1 MLSVLLLTV
10 LICVCVFFLMI
21 RRPPRSTRTDTLF
34 PYTTLFRSM
43 ALEPESPQL
52 GMEDDSEL
60 RDMRRRFAAGLAL
73 SVPLLW
79 LAMGEM
85 LPGALNPLYWLA
97 PRVDAALQLLLAA
110 PELGRASGRER
121 VCQYV

>member
-1 MLSVLLLTV
+1 MDPEVRQDHPGA
-10 LICVCVFFLMI
+10 CPKCG
-21 RRPPRSTRTDTLF
+21 
-34 PYTTLFRSM
+34 M

-79 LAMGEM
+79 LAMGAM
-85 LPGALNPLYWLA
+85 LPGALNPLYWPA
-97 PRVDAALQLLLAA
+97 PRVDAALHILPAA
-110 PELGRASGRER
+110 PVAPWPGAPFWQRRWARTTHPHINIPT
-121 VCQYV
+121 QP